1 MPQVEPTGQHGHMA
15 TRGGQ
20 SVPEAKKKG
29 KIVNI
34 SETESDNAMVIMK
47 CA

>member
-20 SVPEAKKKG
+20 SVPEAKKTY
-29 KIVNI
+29 IVNI
-34 SETESDNAMVIMK
+34 SETKSDNAMVIMK